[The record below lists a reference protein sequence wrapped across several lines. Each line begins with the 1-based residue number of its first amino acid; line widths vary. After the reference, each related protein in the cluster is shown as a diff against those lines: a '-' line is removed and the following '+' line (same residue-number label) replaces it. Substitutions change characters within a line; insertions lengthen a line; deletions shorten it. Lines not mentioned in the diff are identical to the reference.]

1 MLGLSLAAAELQ
13 ATAWAL
19 PGAVAPVHRRAA
31 AQAVLD
37 GDRFLHPLSVK
48 ETPDGASENATGAHE
63 RAPGFVVLE
72 EPDQQKDDDNER
84 NETAT
89 DVHSGLLFFD

>member
-1 MLGLSLAAAELQ
+1 MPWRQSIAALQ
-13 ATAWAL
+13 RRQCSTAT
-19 PGAVAPVHRRAA
+19 V
-31 AQAVLD
+31 
-37 GDRFLHPLSVK
+37 FSIPLSVK